1 MAAVAETTD
10 KTFEQDTATGV
21 TLTDFW
27 ATWCGPCRMQ
37 SPVVEQL
44 SEEMSDVTFNKMDVD
59 ANPNTPQSFGIM
71 SIPTLLVKKD
81 GQVVDSIVGYHSK
94 DQLKK
99 ILDQYVQA

>member
-1 MAAVAETTD
+1 MVTETTD

-44 SEEMSDVTFNKMDVD
+44 AGEMDSVTFNKMDVD

-71 SIPTLLVKKD
+71 SILSL
-81 GQVVDSIVGYHSK
+81 IH
-94 DQLKK
+94 
-99 ILDQYVQA
+99 I

>member
-1 MAAVAETTD
+1 
-10 KTFEQDTATGV
+10 
-21 TLTDFW
+21 
-27 ATWCGPCRMQ
+27 MQ

-44 SEEMSDVTFNKMDVD
+44 AEEMDSVTFNKMDVD

-81 GQVVDSIVGYHSK
+81 GEVVDSIVGYHSK

-99 ILDQYVQA
+99 ILDQYVEA

>member
-1 MAAVAETTD
+1 
-10 KTFEQDTATGV
+10 
-21 TLTDFW
+21 
-27 ATWCGPCRMQ
+27 MQ

-44 SEEMSDVTFNKMDVD
+44 AGEMDNVTFNKMDVD

-81 GQVVDSIVGYHSK
+81 GKVVDSIVGYHSK

-99 ILDQYVQA
+99 ILDQYVEA